1 MIQPFGLLPGTMRIQ
16 ITIMLIMQLFCFHA
30 YAAEDLQQVKII
42 EPYIDLHQGPG
53 GGYPILQVIERGT
66 FITIVS
72 RRADWFEVHAEK
84 NIEGW
89 VHLEQLK
96 KTLSASGEAL
106 EFAAVSQSDFI
117 DRNWEWGVMG
127 GDFGGAPSLTVYA
140 AYLFNAG
147 FAVESGLSQS
157 IGDVSSSLLFKLG
170 LVMQP
175 FPEWRVSPFLQ
186 LATGVIDVKPSSTT
200 IQPID
205 RTNQFSNISLGVRTY
220 LTKKIIFRLEYN
232 QYIVFSSTID
242 NDNNEDIKEW
252 KAGFAVFF

>member
-1 MIQPFGLLPGTMRIQ
+1 
-16 ITIMLIMQLFCFHA
+16 MLIIQLFFMSA
-30 YAAEDLQQVKII
+30 YAASDDLQQVKVI

-89 VHLEQLK
+89 VHLKQLK
-96 KTLSASGEAL
+96 TTLSASGEAL
-106 EFAAVSQSDFI
+106 EFATITQDDFI
-117 DRNWEWGVMG
+117 DRDWEWGVMA

-147 FAVESGLSQS
+147 FAIESGLSQS

-175 FPEWRVSPFLQ
+175 FPEWRVSPYLQ

-200 IQPID
+200 IQPIN
-205 RTNQFSNISLGVRTY
+205 RTNQISNISLGVRTY
-220 LTKKIIFRLEYN
+220 LTDKIILRMR
-232 QYIVFSSTID
+232 I
-242 NDNNEDIKEW
+242 
-252 KAGFAVFF
+252 